1 MDNNGW
7 PIDYPKYIAVPLTR
21 EAEDEGDL
29 FDEPE
34 RFHRVRINWDITEKI
49 ADSPFVAAAREMIWA
64 DITIGEDPHFTYDEV
79 LVLLK
84 AFKAW
89 EENRTEGDDEAFE
102 LTKSMLLEAKSLG
115 RGIIFKF

>member
-1 MDNNGW
+1 MISADE
-7 PIDYPKYIAVPLTR
+7 PFDYPMYIAVPLTKK
-21 EAEDEGDL
+21 AEDEGDL

-34 RFHRVRINWDITEKI
+34 LFHRVRVHWTLAEKI
-49 ADSPFVAAAREMIWA
+49 DDSPFASEARRLINA
-64 DITIGEDPHFTYDEV
+64 DISLGEDPYFDFDEV
-79 LVLLK
+79 LVLLD